1 MLGAGPRDADRVAFL
16 EGVVADQVGRH
27 LPGDDHQRDGVA
39 QCIGQA
45 GDRVGGARA
54 GRHQHAA
61 DLAGRARIAFRRM
74 HGALLVAHQHM
85 LQAVRLLEQR
95 VVDRQHGTARIAEQ
109 MLHAL
114 VGERLDHHFG
124 AGHFLGHALLHR
136 SSPTSLGSKVT
147 WKQSHLES
155 KRAARALTAHR
166 QTRDGLATAGGV
178 PSYEYDLARNKIAH
192 VHDLSSFTCAGFI
205 WLLTRAVKHAARFS
219 IRQRFHHCTSKY
231 FYPDNIDFTILPG

>member
-1 MLGAGPRDADRVAFL
+1 MSTTTGPGLPLEAIWNASCSTLGRSSIRLHQVVVLGAGPRDADRVAFL
-16 EGVVADQVGRH
+16 EGVVADQVRRH

-61 DLAGRARIAFRRM
+61 DLAGRARVALGRV
-74 HGALLVAHQHM
+74 HGALLVTHEHM

-95 VVDRQHGTARIAEQ
+95 IVDRQHGTARIAEQ

-155 KRAARALTAHR
+155 KSLGIKKGREGPAPHTANRAMA
-166 QTRDGLATAGGV
+166 
-178 PSYEYDLARNKIAH
+178 
-192 VHDLSSFTCAGFI
+192 
-205 WLLTRAVKHAARFS
+205 
-219 IRQRFHHCTSKY
+219 
-231 FYPDNIDFTILPG
+231 